1 MTTGDEDMANG
12 GSNGGGFSAGL
23 LLGALIGVGAGLLLA
38 PKSGAETR
46 AALWEQ
52 TQGARERL
60 PETLDSL
67 QDRMEDL
74 QADLARLGEM
84 VRQRMPG
91 STGAPDMKDDNQAK

>member
-1 MTTGDEDMANG
+1 MANG

-23 LLGALIGVGAGLLLA
+23 MFGALVGVAAGLLLA

-52 TQGARERL
+52 TQGARERF
-60 PETLDSL
+60 PETLDTL
-67 QDRMEDL
+67 QDRIEDL
-74 QADLARLGEM
+74 QSDLTRLAEI

-91 STGAPDMKDDNQAK
+91 SAGASNGSTDDRS